1 MGEKK
6 AKTQDDIKAE
16 YAKAKPRHVTIKGKT
31 IQAQVRVTK
40 MRPPAAP
47 QPAPAPAPVQPPK

>member
-31 IQAQVRVTK
+31 IQAKVRITK
-40 MRPPAAP
+40 KT
-47 QPAPAPAPVQPPK
+47 PAPAAPAPVQPPK